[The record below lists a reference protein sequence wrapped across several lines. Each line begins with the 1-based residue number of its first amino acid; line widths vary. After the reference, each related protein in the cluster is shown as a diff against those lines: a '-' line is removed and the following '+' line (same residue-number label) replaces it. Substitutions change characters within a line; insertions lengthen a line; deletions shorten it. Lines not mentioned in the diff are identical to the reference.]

1 MKNGKKHLAEFVLIF
16 LAVFLGFF
24 AEKFRE
30 NLSDRSRE
38 RELISRMLRNLRA
51 DTANMSINIR
61 GNLRKEKSWDSLLHL
76 RSEALS
82 APSITNQ
89 FYRNFIGGAFIPL
102 FIPSDASIVQLKEG
116 GSLSLI
122 ENQIVVDSILD
133 YDFWNRIILRHNEM
147 FILQHDRTWDALYPI
162 VQAGL
167 LMDTSYVDFFGRRML
182 RSMPAIVHNSTNE
195 QVFFGVLARTLVMN
209 RVNRNYMISHRAR
222 AKRLILLLTREYQ
235 LEE

>member
-24 AEKFRE
+24 AENFRE

-89 FYRNFIGGAFIPL
+89 FYRNFIGGRLYRCLFHLMPL
-102 FIPSDASIVQLKEG
+102 LF
-116 GSLSLI
+116 
-122 ENQIVVDSILD
+122 N
-133 YDFWNRIILRHNEM
+133 
-147 FILQHDRTWDALYPI
+147 
-162 VQAGL
+162 
-167 LMDTSYVDFFGRRML
+167 
-182 RSMPAIVHNSTNE
+182 
-195 QVFFGVLARTLVMN
+195 
-209 RVNRNYMISHRAR
+209 
-222 AKRLILLLTREYQ
+222 
-235 LEE
+235 

>member
-16 LAVFLGFF
+16 LAVFLGFL
-24 AEKFRE
+24 AENFRE

-38 RELISRMLRNLRA
+38 RELISGMLRNLRA
-51 DTANMSINIR
+51 DTANMSINIL
-61 GNLRKEKSWDSLLHL
+61 GNLTKEKSWDSLLHL

-133 YDFWNRIILRHNEM
+133 YDF
-147 FILQHDRTWDALYPI
+147 
-162 VQAGL
+162 
-167 LMDTSYVDFFGRRML
+167 
-182 RSMPAIVHNSTNE
+182 
-195 QVFFGVLARTLVMN
+195 
-209 RVNRNYMISHRAR
+209 
-222 AKRLILLLTREYQ
+222 
-235 LEE
+235 